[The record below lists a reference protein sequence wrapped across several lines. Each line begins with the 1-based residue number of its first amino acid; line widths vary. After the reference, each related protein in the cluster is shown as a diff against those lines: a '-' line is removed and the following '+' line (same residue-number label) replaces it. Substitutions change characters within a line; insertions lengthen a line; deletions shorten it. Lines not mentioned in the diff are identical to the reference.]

1 MSIKNLLTEY
11 RERIIA
17 EWLTEVERGYP
28 LSSSGYLRATSHPF
42 LNPAGLRHREAV
54 EAMLD
59 YLRNETAREDL
70 TCALEELMRVR
81 AVQDST
87 PEAGFALIYALKH
100 ILHRI
105 CGPELEEQAKNAGL
119 EEFLRLEKTLDG
131 LMLLALDAYVRCR
144 DKVAELRVEEL
155 KRRHSQIF
163 RLAGLS
169 G

>member
-1 MSIKNLLTEY
+1 MSIKNLLTEH

-17 EWLTEVERGYP
+17 EWLAEVERGYP
-28 LSSSGYLRATSHPF
+28 LSSAGYLRASSHPF

-59 YLRNETAREDL
+59 YLRNETARENLDS
-70 TCALEELMRVR
+70 ALEELMRVR
-81 AVQDST
+81 AVQDFT
-87 PEAGFALIYALKH
+87 PETGFSLIYALKR

-105 CGPELEEQAKNAGL
+105 CGPELEEHAKNAGL
-119 EEFLRLEKTLDG
+119 EEFRRLEEKLDG
-131 LMLLALDAYVRCR
+131 LMLLALGAYVRCR
-144 DKVAELRVEEL
+144 DKVAELRVEEF